1 MASAKDG
8 KPKRKQPRA
17 GTNGERQR
25 NREASKRPAVA
36 IDEEEAARVPRNR
49 DGKKLPAAAA
59 ELRDTLMLT
68 RLAQGWPL
76 SAIAE
81 EANLNERTVR
91 RAIDKKV
98 KRSPLVLSIDPVKVV
113 EDVALGLQLSIGDF
127 EALAWEAMRNGRG
140 HLSAA
145 VGAKKGANEARAQ
158 VIQLLQDVG
167 RLPRDLS
174 AVKQLLELR
183 EIASAMAS
191 AVHSLRE
198 EVEKLDAP
206 DDVRERYLREVDR
219 VEKVFVEQV
228 DPPTPTLAA

>member
-1 MASAKDG
+1 MAAAKDG

-25 NREASKRPAVA
+25 NREASKRPAVP

-91 RAIDKKV
+91 RAIDRKL
-98 KRSPLVLSIDPVKVV
+98 KRAPLVLSIDPVKVV

-127 EALAWEAMRNGRG
+127 EALASGAIARQNFVASV
-140 HLSAA
+140 SA
-145 VGAKKGANEARAQ
+145 KRGANEARMQ

-183 EIASAMAS
+183 EIASAMAG

-206 DDVRERYLREVDR
+206 DDVRESYLREVDR